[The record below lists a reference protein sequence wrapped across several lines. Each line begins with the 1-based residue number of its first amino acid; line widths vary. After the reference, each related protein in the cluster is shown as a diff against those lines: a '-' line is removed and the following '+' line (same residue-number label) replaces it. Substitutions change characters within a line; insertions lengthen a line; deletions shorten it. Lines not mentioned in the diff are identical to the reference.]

1 MPKRRANGEG
11 NIRKRKDGRWEGRYT
26 AGYDANGK
34 VITKNVLGKTQ
45 AEVKDKLR
53 AAIEDSKKLD
63 PVKAGSYTL
72 EQWLRLWY
80 SVYIEPQVRYSTKE
94 FYHNAIDHHII
105 PKLGSV
111 KLEKLTMLQIQQFY
125 NELLKSGRVQ
135 KKNQPELKDHGLSPR
150 MVQCVHVVLN
160 KALEHAVEEK
170 LILANPAKK
179 CKIPKN
185 TCKELN
191 ILPEALIGPYLSAAK
206 EHGILAP
213 MYLELTTGLR
223 RGELLALRWE
233 DLDVQNRTLSI
244 NKSAAR
250 QDGKLVI
257 STPKTPNSI
266 RTVMLPADTI
276 KLLVEEHARH
286 PANPY
291 LFPSPRTGET
301 WDPDGFRRLHD
312 RIINEI
318 GAEHV
323 RFHDMRHTFAT
334 LSLKSGVDVRT
345 LSETLGHFSAG
356 FTLRPMSTQHLG

>member
-1 MPKRRANGEG
+1 ML
-11 NIRKRKDGRWEGRYT
+11 GR
-26 AGYDANGK
+26 
-34 VITKNVLGKTQ
+34 TQ

-53 AAIEDSKKLD
+53 TAIEDSKKLD

-72 EQWLRLWY
+72 EQWLKLWY
-80 SVYIEPQVRYSTKE
+80 TVYVEPQVRYSTKE

-111 KLEKLTMLQIQQFY
+111 KLEKLMMLQIQQFY

-135 KKNQPELKDHGLSPR
+135 KKNQPELKEHGLSPR

-185 TCKELN
+185 TRKEMK

-233 DLDVQNRTLSI
+233 DMKNTRRIRICSHLRARERRGTRTA
-244 NKSAAR
+244 SADFTTGSSRRSAR
-250 QDGKLVI
+250 SMCVFMTCG
-257 STPKTPNSI
+257 I
-266 RTVMLPADTI
+266 RS
-276 KLLVEEHARH
+276 R
-286 PANPY
+286 PY
-291 LFPSPRTGET
+291 
-301 WDPDGFRRLHD
+301 H
-312 RIINEI
+312 
-318 GAEHV
+318 
-323 RFHDMRHTFAT
+323 
-334 LSLKSGVDVRT
+334 
-345 LSETLGHFSAG
+345 
-356 FTLRPMSTQHLG
+356 

>member
-26 AGYDANGK
+26 AGYNANGK
-34 VITKNVLGKTQ
+34 VITKNVLGRTR

-53 AAIEDSKKLD
+53 NAIEDSKKLD

-72 EQWLRLWY
+72 EQWLKLWY
-80 SVYIEPQVRYSTKE
+80 SVYVEPQVRYSTKE
-94 FYHNAIDHHII
+94 LYHNAIDHHII

-135 KKNQPELKDHGLSPR
+135 KKKQPELKEHGLSPC

-160 KALEHAVEEK
+160 KALEYAVEEK

-185 TCKELN
+185 TRKEMK

-233 DLDVQNRTLSI
+233 DLDIRNRTLDQQ
-244 NKSAAR
+244 KRCAAERKTGHQHTENAKFHSHSPIAGRYGNVSCVSCWTNSMMNGVCAIMCSWRCRGALRRKPGSYSHRAGLR
-250 QDGKLVI
+250 Q
-257 STPKTPNSI
+257 
-266 RTVMLPADTI
+266 
-276 KLLVEEHARH
+276 
-286 PANPY
+286 
-291 LFPSPRTGET
+291 
-301 WDPDGFRRLHD
+301 
-312 RIINEI
+312 
-318 GAEHV
+318 
-323 RFHDMRHTFAT
+323 
-334 LSLKSGVDVRT
+334 
-345 LSETLGHFSAG
+345 
-356 FTLRPMSTQHLG
+356 

>member
-1 MPKRRANGEG
+1 MSKRRANGEG

-34 VITKNVLGKTQ
+34 AITKNVLGKTQ

-63 PVKAGSYTL
+63 PAKAGNYTL
-72 EQWLRLWY
+72 EQWLKLWY
-80 SVYIEPQVRYSTKE
+80 SVYVEPQVRYSTKE

-135 KKNQPELKDHGLSPR
+135 KKNQPELKEHGLSPR

-185 TCKELN
+185 TRKEMK
-191 ILPEALIGPYLSAAK
+191 ILPEALIGPYLSTAK

-233 DLDVQNRTLSI
+233 DMKNTQQIRIYSHLRVLGRRGIRTDSEGCTIELSK
-244 NKSAAR
+244 KSAR
-250 QDGKLVI
+250 SMCVFMTCVI
-257 STPKTPNSI
+257 HLQ
-266 RTVMLPADTI
+266 R
-276 KLLVEEHARH
+276 
-286 PANPY
+286 Y
-291 LFPSPRTGET
+291 L
-301 WDPDGFRRLHD
+301 
-312 RIINEI
+312 
-318 GAEHV
+318 
-323 RFHDMRHTFAT
+323 
-334 LSLKSGVDVRT
+334 
-345 LSETLGHFSAG
+345 
-356 FTLRPMSTQHLG
+356 